1 MNNAVYHVNRLN
13 KNHIEKIEQIWVNS
27 LPDNLKSIIGYNT
40 IKRYLEI
47 FFTNQNVLGTGVFKS
62 DALIGFVLYGDD
74 SYILKKIIRENIL
87 KVIFSFLVNLLKLN
101 IKNLIRYINVF
112 FFMILSKNKEHVLK
126 KDNTELLIIAVKKD
140 ENNKGLGS
148 LLINETLL
156 KNLEYFTNFKYILVK
171 TLISTPKNIQFYKK
185 NDFNVVLKIFGRI
198 YLKRK
203 L

>member
-1 MNNAVYHVNRLN
+1 M
-13 KNHIEKIEQIWVNS
+13 
-27 LPDNLKSIIGYNT
+27 
-40 IKRYLEI
+40 
-47 FFTNQNVLGTGVFKS
+47 F
-62 DALIGFVLYGDD
+62 
-74 SYILKKIIRENIL
+74 
-87 KVIFSFLVNLLKLN
+87 
-101 IKNLIRYINVF
+101 F

-156 KNLEYFTNFKYILVK
+156 KNVKFFTNFKYILVK
-171 TLISTPKNIQFYKK
+171 TLISTSKNIQFYKK
-185 NDFNVVLKIFGRI
+185 NNFNVVLKIFGRI